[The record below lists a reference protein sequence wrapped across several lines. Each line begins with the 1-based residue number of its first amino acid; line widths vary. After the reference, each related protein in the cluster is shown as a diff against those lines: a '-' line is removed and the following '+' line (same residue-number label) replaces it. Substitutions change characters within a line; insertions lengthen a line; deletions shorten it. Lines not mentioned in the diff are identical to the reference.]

1 MTSSQHHWLS
11 AEVNSGF
18 FSFNKKSSASFNQ
31 HKNLLKKLAKG
42 QTVKCEVCQGILTLD
57 LKTQQPGQGVAKCP
71 KGCTEIVLDLA

>member
-1 MTSSQHHWLS
+1 MDFS
-11 AEVNSGF
+11 ALT
-18 FSFNKKSSASFNQ
+18 KKSSASFNQ

-71 KGCTEIVLDLA
+71 KGCTEIVLELG